1 MLVLIFCVVL
11 IASVDYTVVLIT
23 VVLIVHNVLIAG
35 ADCLCS
41 ADFFVVLIV

>member
-23 VVLIVHNVLIAG
+23 VVLIVHNVLIVG
-35 ADCLCS
+35 ADCLYC